1 MNDADAQV
9 LNTHLQNIARALA
22 EISETLAKR
31 EKRALDK
38 AAKKAQKRAASP
50 LKK

>member
-1 MNDADAQV
+1 MNDNDAKA
-9 LNTHLQNIARALA
+9 LNTHLQNIAKALA

-38 AAKKAQKRAASP
+38 AAKKAQKRSLNS